1 MSSLKIF
8 IIHEKYLVSPSL
20 AGEHPDCVGGGV
32 GGAVHGA
39 AGRHPPP
46 RHPGH
51 RGQAGQGHLDQ
62 AQDGGGRP
70 QAEEGHQVRLGG
82 EGEVTRAEWSV
93 LSHSPE
99 NNLNKI
105 QFTEVLLLAP
115 GVRSGNKRS
124 NLLATSA
131 SVKNIF
137 WKL

>member
-1 MSSLKIF
+1 MKNISSPL
-8 IIHEKYLVSPSL
+8 SL
-20 AGEHPDCVGGGV
+20 AGEHPDCVGGGL
-32 GGAVHGA
+32 GCAVHGA

-70 QAEEGHQVRLGG
+70 QAEEGDQVRPGG
-82 EGEVTRAEWSV
+82 QGEVTRAEWSV

-124 NLLATSA
+124 NLLLATS
-131 SVKNIF
+131 SPVENIF